1 MSLKVK
7 INQTVLLGISDHY
20 FRNMIQH
27 PETSKRVIGALLG
40 TQDGRN
46 LSVVSSSELIYKI
59 DPLTDEVLSIDMGY
73 IKEKVELLKKVYSS
87 YEFLGWYS
95 CFTEKYKTIKP
106 SDVKNHHAMTKY
118 NENPIYLCLDM
129 TKNMKL
135 ANELA
140 MKVYETKL
148 DVKEQSKD
156 EILSEIN
163 YEIDVEKGETIA
175 IDHVT
180 KNYSSVES
188 SQFSDHLSS
197 LLSSFKILSSKLVG
211 LLEILEN
218 NEKIL
223 ENPCIMMELKEVL
236 NSFPKKNNKVL
247 DANMLE
253 EGCETNLISFLSAII
268 GTSRLISEVK
278 FLNPKIE
285 EKFYLDKNTRMDLEF

>member
-1 MSLKVK
+1 MSVKLK

-20 FRNMIQH
+20 FRNFIQH
-27 PETSKRVIGALLG
+27 PDKSKRVIGALLG

-46 LSVVSSSELIYKI
+46 LSIVSSSELKYKV
-59 DPLTDEVLSIDMGY
+59 DPITDEVISIDMDY
-73 IKEKVELLKKVYSS
+73 IKEKIELLKKVYSS

-95 CFTEKYKTIKP
+95 IFTDKYKAIKP

-129 TKNMKL
+129 NKNMKL

-148 DVKEQSKD
+148 DGKEQSKD
-156 EILSEIN
+156 EILSEIE

-175 IDHVT
+175 IDHVI
-180 KNYSSVES
+180 KNYASVES

-197 LLSSFKILSSKLVG
+197 LLSSFKILRGKLVG
-211 LLEILEN
+211 LLDLLEN
-218 NEKIL
+218 NEKIF
-223 ENPCIMMELKEVL
+223 ENPCLMLELQEVL
-236 NSFPKKNNKVL
+236 NSFPKKSNKIL

-268 GTSRLISEVK
+268 ATTRLISEVK
-278 FLNPKIE
+278 YLNPKLE
-285 EKFYLDKNTRMDLEF
+285 EKFYMDKNVRMDLEF